1 MDYMPENTLEE
12 LNIELLYNKLYKSY
26 LKVFSKFCKNHGD
39 VTAEIM
45 QPILEFEAAKGV
57 FITFNSFG
65 TKLSKDDRETL
76 YLTCGELS
84 PEGWHLLVQK
94 ED

>member
-1 MDYMPENTLEE
+1 MDYMSENTLDE

-26 LKVFSKFCKNHGD
+26 LEAFSKFCKNHGD

-45 QPILEFEAAKGV
+45 HPILEFEVTKGA
-57 FITFNSFG
+57 FIAFNSFG
-65 TKLSKDDRETL
+65 IELSKDDRETL
-76 YLTCGELS
+76 YPICSELCS
-84 PEGWHLLVQK
+84 EGWHLLAQA